1 MVSFEELERGTIV
14 MYKSSGIGIVTNENL
29 PISWQ
34 SRPMICFISAS
45 ARIASQALRELLF

>member
-1 MVSFEELERGTIV
+1 MVSFEELEPGKIV